1 MDLTTREFQM
11 TKTKKYLKYYKISFF
26 FQNSTEKASNW
37 ISTEQKVVSLN
48 LNYYKFNA
56 LSAQKTLKSSKHRL
70 KSPLISITT
79 AILTQTQSFTAFNK
93 FQFDKISK
101 AFLLLA
107 LKINNCIYSTEQFK
121 NLFVFTQRITQLAMY
136 KSVLAN
142 IKTKKRLSLSK

>member
-26 FQNSTEKASNW
+26 FQNSTEKASDW

-56 LSAQKTLKSSKHRL
+56 LSAQKILKSSKHRL
-70 KSPLISITT
+70 KRSLISITT
-79 AILTQTQSFTAFNK
+79 SVLTQTQAFTNFNK
-93 FQFDKISK
+93 FQFDKIST

-107 LKINNCIYSTEQFK
+107 VKINNCIYSTEQFK
-121 NLFVFTQRITQLAMY
+121 NLFVFTLRVTQLALY
-136 KSVLAN
+136 TSLLAN
-142 IKTKKRLSLSK
+142 FKTNKRFNLSK